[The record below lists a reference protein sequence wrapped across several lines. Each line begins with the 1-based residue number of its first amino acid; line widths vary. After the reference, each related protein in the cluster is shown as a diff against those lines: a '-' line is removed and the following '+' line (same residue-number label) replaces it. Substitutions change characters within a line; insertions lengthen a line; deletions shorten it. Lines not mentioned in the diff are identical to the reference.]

1 MNLINTIAY
10 SVLCPEADFI
20 VSDYI
25 KTARVQSNQNQ

>member
-25 KTARVQSNQNQ
+25 RPARVHQNHNK